1 MTGHRSP
8 AAALRVHAQGLYY
21 LEAAAELLIS
31 HHTWLH
37 RRDFSALIETFP
49 GSDGTGLAHI
59 DWHAAISGLR
69 NGQLPCSSSEG
80 AILRIAASLAEGIPV
95 DLRDALSNL
104 DRNNTLLVTR
114 AVESATGN
122 HPKPDPLK

>member
-1 MTGHRSP
+1 MTGHGSP
-8 AAALRVHAQGLYY
+8 ATALRVHAQGLYY

-37 RRDFSALIETFP
+37 RRDFSGLINTFP
-49 GSDGTGLAHI
+49 ASDGTGLAHI
-59 DWHAAISGLR
+59 DWHVAISALR
-69 NGQLPCSSSEG
+69 NGQLPCSSSES

-104 DRNNTLLVTR
+104 DHNNTLLVTR
-114 AVESATGN
+114 AVEHATGN
-122 HPKPDPLK
+122 HLKLDPLK